1 MVAVIYVIVTVG
13 AQMLVPDPLIV
24 ANGEVWPA
32 VAGRRALGTA
42 GGWLAIA
49 ALLFAT
55 SSAINATLF
64 SPARL
69 VPDLSIVQERP
80 ARLGHARGGLPAT
93 ATSVLTLIAA
103 GLEMAPGVTQVL
115 AFASVTVLVVFA
127 LVNYVHARST
137 DVRLERWLGRLVGS
151 ACALTTGVL
160 LARLAAADRAVLV
173 LVLPRFASVGALRA
187 MFVHRRRLTQSID

>member
-1 MVAVIYVIVTVG
+1 VVAVIYVIVTVG

-49 ALLFAT
+49 TVQFAT
-55 SSAINATLF
+55 SSAINATRF

-69 VPDLSIVQERP
+69 VRDLSIVHELP
-80 ARLGHARGGLPAT
+80 ACLGHARGGLPAT

-103 GLEMAPGVTQVL
+103 GLAMAPGVTQVL
-115 AFASVTVLVVFA
+115 AFASVTFLVVFA
-127 LVNYVHARST
+127 LVNYLHARST
-137 DVRLERWLGRLVGS
+137 DVRVERWRDAS
-151 ACALTTGVL
+151 
-160 LARLAAADRAVLV
+160 AAAPAR
-173 LVLPRFASVGALRA
+173 
-187 MFVHRRRLTQSID
+187 